1 MPYTKVCIHYVWSTK
16 DRVRILTQPLRHLL
30 FDHIRKNAA
39 EKKIHIDR
47 MNGYYE
53 HIHCLVW
60 LKPTQSIDKIAQL
73 LKGESAHWFNN
84 SSGIQKIKLE
94 WQDEYFAVS
103 VSESMVPKL
112 RMYIDNQEIHH
123 RQKTFQE
130 EYEAFMRQYDFPEN
144 EQTRD

>member
-16 DRVRILTQPLRHLL
+16 NRIPILIQPFRNLL
-30 FDHIRKNAA
+30 FDHIRKNAN
-39 EKKIHIDR
+39 EKGIHVDR
-47 MNGYYE
+47 LNGSLE

-60 LKPTQSIDKIAQL
+60 LKPTQSIHEIAKL

-84 SSGIQKIKLE
+84 RSGFEQAKLY

-112 RMYIDNQEIHH
+112 RTYIDNQEIHH
-123 RQKTFQE
+123 QMKSFQK
-130 EYEAFMRQYDFPEN
+130 EYEEFMKRYDFG
-144 EQTRD
+144 